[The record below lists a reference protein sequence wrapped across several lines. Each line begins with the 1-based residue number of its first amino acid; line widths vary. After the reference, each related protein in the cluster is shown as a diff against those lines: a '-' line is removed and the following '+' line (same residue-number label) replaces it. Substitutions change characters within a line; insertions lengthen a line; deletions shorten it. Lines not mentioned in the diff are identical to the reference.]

1 MTNAPEGECPAGA
14 HGSSPEPVRLSA
26 GAGAGKRSGS
36 PHTRSR
42 SPYMQHP
49 SERRPDNREVEN
61 EQAKD
66 RPSPDGPPRPSTEP
80 EGSKGSVQ
88 NPHTETD
95 PGTGEQKS

>member
-1 MTNAPEGECPAGA
+1 MTNAPEGEVPAGA

-26 GAGAGKRSGS
+26 GAPTGKRSGS
-36 PHTRSR
+36 PRPPPR

-49 SERRPDNREVEN
+49 TEPRPDNREVEN
-61 EQAKD
+61 EQAKNH
-66 RPSPDGPPRPSTEP
+66 PSPDGPPRPATEP
-80 EGSKGSVQ
+80 EGAKESVQ